1 MIHRPHLLANILTVF
16 LSAASCAAYAQS
28 QAQSAGDRS
37 KPEAVS
43 PAAATAVTTTG
54 GTANKVAK
62 FSGANTIVNSIL
74 FDNGTQVGVGTTSPS
89 ATLTVSGTM
98 TVNGTATQNG
108 QLGLPATGTAT
119 PTKGFSSQPLRFT
132 ASSYNSS
139 SSSAITPRFQL
150 QAEAVGNDSTSANGT
165 LNVLAST
172 TSSTPVETGLYIN
185 SNGTIHFAPA
195 QTFPGGSAF
204 CVATNNGF
212 GNGGTT
218 FIAPNL
224 AVPSGGKC
232 SAWSGFTKTAS
243 TVVLFSSGVACLSSD
258 AKKLTLSVSSA
269 DPSFFGA
276 GNNVGDFI
284 QLTRTSTSGSFTTGT
299 DQGQFSGSAAQ
310 VTCSSTLLQLNE
322 NND

>member
-1 MIHRPHLLANILTVF
+1 MHHSILFAKILTVF
-16 LSAASCAAYAQS
+16 VSVAGCAAYGQS
-28 QAQSAGDRS
+28 QAQSAGDSPRT
-37 KPEAVS
+37 EVVS
-43 PAAATAVTTTG
+43 PGAVTTVTTTG
-54 GTANKVAK
+54 GNVNKVAK

-98 TVNGTATQNG
+98 TVNGSATHNG
-108 QLGLPATGTAT
+108 QLSLPTMGTAT
-119 PTKGFSSQPLRFT
+119 PTKGFPSQPLSFT

-139 SSSAITPRFQL
+139 SSSAITPRFLL
-150 QAEAVGNDSTSANGT
+150 QAESAGNDSSAANGT
-165 LNVLAST
+165 LNVLSST
-172 TSSTPVETGLYIN
+172 TSSAPAETGLFIN
-185 SNGTIHFAPA
+185 SNGTIHFVPA
-195 QTFPGGSAF
+195 QTFPSGSPF

-212 GNGGTT
+212 GSGGTT
-218 FIAPNL
+218 FVAPNL

-232 SAWSGFTKTAS
+232 SSWSGFTKTAS
-243 TVVLFSSGVACLSSD
+243 TVVLFSSGTACLSTD
-258 AKKLTLSVSSA
+258 AKKLTVSVTSA

-276 GNNVGDFI
+276 GTNVGDFI
-284 QLTRTSTSGSFTTGT
+284 QLTRASTSGTFTTGT